1 MSRNAFRNIY
11 AHGNRVTRLPKAVPV
26 QRSTTDQTPS
36 NVTGPDL
43 SYEASGVN
51 HEGTG
56 AGYDGP
62 MRGDPTAKN
71 RNDYQLGGAT
81 DRTVFGS

>member
-43 SYEASGVN
+43 S
-51 HEGTG
+51 
-56 AGYDGP
+56 
-62 MRGDPTAKN
+62 
-71 RNDYQLGGAT
+71 
-81 DRTVFGS
+81 